1 MEVSSEE
8 PTKAVEA
15 TPQEQS
21 NVDEEFTADGNIEQE
36 GEFEEGSDFGF
47 SPGGGFRYATFFP
60 PSKQNLI
67 NQSILCVVTNRTII
81 SGFSGIKS
89 DLRK

>member
-8 PTKAVEA
+8 SIKTTEV

-21 NVDEEFTADGNIEQE
+21 NVEEEFFEDGNIEME

-47 SPGGGFRYATFFP
+47 SPGGGFRYVFF
-60 PSKQNLI
+60 I
-67 NQSILCVVTNRTII
+67 
-81 SGFSGIKS
+81 
-89 DLRK
+89 